1 MIQVDTYAT
10 VIMVLVLKTSDQAAI
25 QVIVLREL
33 FVAFA
38 EHMQS

>member
-10 VIMVLVLKTSDQAAI
+10 VILVLVLKTGDQAAI

-33 FVAFA
+33 FVVFA
-38 EHMQS
+38 ERMQS